1 MGFSLYHFP
10 KFFKSIFTT
19 TGYKNLLYFLH
30 KVCIKHIIKVIFLL
44 KICNITTKQQK
55 KHLPIMED
63 AFETAFFIDEHNRK
77 SPDSIRRM
85 S

>member
-1 MGFSLYHFP
+1 MYKTYNQSHF
-10 KFFKSIFTT
+10 FI
-19 TGYKNLLYFLH
+19 KNLKYYN
-30 KVCIKHIIKVIFLL
+30 K
-44 KICNITTKQQK
+44 TTK